1 MTFMELLYHCW
12 KGWGRRRRRT
22 KKKKKEK
29 EKENKT
35 ISEYSFNRFSNERVM
50 KHSEMTTDQHLKSIM
65 L

>member
-12 KGWGRRRRRT
+12 KEGWGQRGGEEER
-22 KKKKKEK
+22 KKPLQC
-29 EKENKT
+29 
-35 ISEYSFNRFSNERVM
+35 SFNRFGNEGVM